1 MLVERDT
8 VLLLLRQQCQPVCIL
23 PLHACFYVLKL
34 CGVLGNRSA
43 LSFQRSGD
51 SQDGRRHAMWALDA
65 GASTDKITGYWIKC
79 NFVLTGPAD
88 KVHAGFE
95 RTFPGFKYRG
105 S

>member
-1 MLVERDT
+1 
-8 VLLLLRQQCQPVCIL
+8 
-23 PLHACFYVLKL
+23 
-34 CGVLGNRSA
+34 
-43 LSFQRSGD
+43 
-51 SQDGRRHAMWALDA
+51 MWALDA